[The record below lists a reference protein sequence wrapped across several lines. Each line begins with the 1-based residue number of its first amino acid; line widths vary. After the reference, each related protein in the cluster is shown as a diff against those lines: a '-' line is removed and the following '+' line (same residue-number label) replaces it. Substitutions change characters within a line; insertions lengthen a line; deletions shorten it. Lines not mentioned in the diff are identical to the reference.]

1 MVTSSGAA
9 GSRSTRAVLRLAIS
23 IVAFVLLPLLAF
35 GGLGEDVAEG
45 DAIRGDFLTHALM
58 VDRVHP
64 LRWLLAAWSVVGGG
78 RGLLL
83 LTAIAIGWLVLDRR
97 KADALFVALA
107 VAGSTVFSQAFKAIF
122 ARPRPPVTRYLFS
135 GDPSIELSAAVA
147 VLAVLAVLAWRTRW
161 RGLVLVTAGA
171 FAILLAL
178 DALTTAAFHI
188 PPELGSFPSGH
199 AVSSM
204 AFVASLVVVWPR
216 RERWA
221 VAVAAAVF
229 VLLVGVSRVYLGFHY
244 PSDVVGGWC
253 LSIAWVIVFTAVARP
268 RLPAV
273 IRRMD
278 PSPVAG

>member
-1 MVTSSGAA
+1 VTNRGAA
-9 GSRSTRAVLRLAIS
+9 GSRSNRAALRLTIP
-23 IVAFVLLPLLAF
+23 IVTFVLLPLLAF

-58 VDRVHP
+58 LDRVHP
-64 LRWLLAAWSVVGGG
+64 LRWFLAAWSVVGGG

-97 KADALFVALA
+97 KADALFVGLS
-107 VAGSTVFSQAFKAIF
+107 VVGSTVLSQAFKAIF
-122 ARPRPPVTRYLFS
+122 GRPRPPVTHYLFS
-135 GDPSIELSAAVA
+135 TDASIAL
-147 VLAVLAVLAWRTRW
+147 LAVVALAALVAWRTRW
-161 RGLVLVTAGA
+161 RRLASISAAA
-171 FAILLAL
+171 FAILVSL
-178 DALTTAAFHI
+178 DWLTAALFHV

-204 AFVASLVVVWPR
+204 AFAASLVVVWPR
-216 RERWA
+216 RERGA

-229 VLLVGVSRVYLGFHY
+229 VFLVGVSRVYLGFHY
-244 PSDVVGGWC
+244 PSDVAGGWC
-253 LSIAWVIVFTAVARP
+253 LSIAWVTVLTAVVRP

-273 IRRMD
+273 IRRME

>member
-1 MVTSSGAA
+1 VTNRGAA
-9 GSRSTRAVLRLAIS
+9 GSRSNRAALRLTIP
-23 IVAFVLLPLLAF
+23 IVTFVLLPLLAF

-58 VDRVHP
+58 LDRVHP
-64 LRWLLAAWSVVGGG
+64 LRWFLAAWSVVGGG

-97 KADALFVALA
+97 KADALFVGLS
-107 VAGSTVFSQAFKAIF
+107 VVGSTVLSQAFKAIF
-122 ARPRPPVTRYLFS
+122 GRPRPPVTHYLFS
-135 GDPSIELSAAVA
+135 TDASIVLLAVVAVA
-147 VLAVLAVLAWRTRW
+147 ALVAWRTRW
-161 RGLVLVTAGA
+161 RRLASISAAA
-171 FAILLAL
+171 FAILVSL
-178 DALTTAAFHI
+178 DWLTAALFHV

-204 AFVASLVVVWPR
+204 AFAASLVVVWPR
-216 RERWA
+216 RERGA

-229 VLLVGVSRVYLGFHY
+229 VFLVGVSRVYLGFHY
-244 PSDVVGGWC
+244 PSDVAGGWC
-253 LSIAWVIVFTAVARP
+253 LSIAWVTVLTAVVRP

-273 IRRMD
+273 IRRME

>member
-1 MVTSSGAA
+1 VTNRGAA
-9 GSRSTRAVLRLAIS
+9 GSRSNRAALRLTIP
-23 IVAFVLLPLLAF
+23 ILTFVLLPLLAF

-58 VDRVHP
+58 LDRVHP
-64 LRWLLAAWSVVGGG
+64 LRWFLAAWSVVGGG

-97 KADALFVALA
+97 KADALFVGLS
-107 VAGSTVFSQAFKAIF
+107 VVGSTVLSQAFKAIF
-122 ARPRPPVTRYLFS
+122 GRPRPPVTHYLFS
-135 GDPSIELSAAVA
+135 TDASIVLLAVVAVA
-147 VLAVLAVLAWRTRW
+147 ALVAWRTRW
-161 RGLVLVTAGA
+161 RRLASISAAA
-171 FAILLAL
+171 FAILVSL
-178 DALTTAAFHI
+178 DRLTAALFHV

-204 AFVASLVVVWPR
+204 AFAASLVVVWPR
-216 RERWA
+216 RERGV

-229 VLLVGVSRVYLGFHY
+229 VFLVGVSRVYLGFHY
-244 PSDVVGGWC
+244 PSDVAGGWC
-253 LSIAWVIVFTAVARP
+253 LSIAWVTVLTAVVRP

-273 IRRMD
+273 IRRME